1 MIIKYKDI
9 SVNVVCIPS
18 ELKNK
23 NPIIFLHGFTGTA
36 TDWNFL
42 KDQLPENFS
51 PIFIDLIGHGK
62 SDSPDNVEY
71 YEANFQI
78 EILKYILEYLEL
90 EKVILVGYSMGGRLA
105 ISFTMKN
112 HEFVHALILESTSFG
127 IENEQERIERIESD
141 EKLAEQISNS
151 SVEEFIN
158 NWIKAPLFDTLK
170 NASYER
176 FESLKKRKIES
187 NNLIGLK
194 NTLLGFSTGKME
206 NYFLD
211 LDNIKVKTMLIAGEL
226 DEKFAGINIKANSLL
241 PDSELVIVKQSGH
254 NVHFE
259 KPKEFLKF
267 LNRFLLNVKG
277 NK

>member
-1 MIIKYKDI
+1 MLIKYKDI
-9 SVNVVCIPS
+9 LLNVVCIPN
-18 ELKNK
+18 ELKQK
-23 NPIIFLHGFTGTA
+23 NPIIFLHGFTGTT

-42 KDQLPENFS
+42 KDQVPENFS

-62 SDSPDNVEY
+62 SDSPNNVEY
-71 YEANFQI
+71 YEAKFQI

-90 EKVILVGYSMGGRLA
+90 KEVVLVGYSMGGRLA
-105 ISFTMKN
+105 LSFTIKN
-112 HEFVHALILESTSFG
+112 HDFVQALVLESTSFG
-127 IENEQERIERIESD
+127 IENEQERKERIESD

-158 NWIKAPLFDTLK
+158 NWIKAPLFSTLK
-170 NASYER
+170 NAGYER
-176 FESLKKRKIES
+176 FETMKNRKIES

-206 NYFLD
+206 NYSLY
-211 LDNIKVKTMLIAGEL
+211 LDNLKAKTMLISGEL
-226 DEKFAGINIKANSLL
+226 DEKFVKINTRANSLL
-241 PDSELVIVKQSGH
+241 PNSELVIVKQSGH

-267 LNRFLLNVKG
+267 LNRFLLNLKG